1 MMRTIQKETSSTS
14 RRMGLTIEDVEQ
26 VLRDPSQRV
35 TVSRS
40 MGRPLV
46 FGMTETGT
54 MILVVYEILESEPVT
69 VIRPVTAYEP
79 ESV

>member
-1 MMRTIQKETSSTS
+1 
-14 RRMGLTIEDVEQ
+14 
-26 VLRDPSQRV
+26 
-35 TVSRS
+35 